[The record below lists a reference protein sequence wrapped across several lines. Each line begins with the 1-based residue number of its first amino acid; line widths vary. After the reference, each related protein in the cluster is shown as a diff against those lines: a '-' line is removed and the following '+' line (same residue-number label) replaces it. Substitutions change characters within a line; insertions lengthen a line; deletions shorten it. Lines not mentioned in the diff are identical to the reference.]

1 MKKSSFL
8 IKTFL
13 LFFILHFISLSQ
25 APEINYKSYNELLPT
40 DPNVK
45 IGKLPN
51 GITYYIRENK
61 KPEKHV
67 ELRIVFKV
75 GAILEDDDQ
84 NGLAHFTEH
93 MMFNGTKHFPKNEL
107 LEVLRNSGIRFGADI
122 NASTGHDATFYMLP
136 VPSDRDTLL
145 ETCFQILQDWAC
157 FANMNAEDIDNERGV
172 ILAEWRQRNN
182 AQSRLFETHFSKI
195 LNGSKYSKR
204 NVIGDTNLL
213 KTFPYE
219 AIRRFYKDW
228 YRPDLMSI
236 IVVGDLPKEKSLELI
251 NKYFGQIDKP
261 QNPKPREIFS
271 VPNNK
276 EPIVSIAT
284 DKEMPMGMAL
294 IAYKK
299 PEHKIKTVGDFKD
312 YIKKELFDNMFNKR
326 LSEVSRKP
334 KPPFLRAS
342 GGYGNFIGNINAYS
356 LQVVCKPDGMKDALD
371 ALYTEVYRCYKH
383 GFTQSE
389 LDRAKNEYL
398 TNLEKIYKEKD
409 KTESIMY
416 AEEYMRN
423 FIDDEFIPGIDYEYG
438 LSSKL
443 INEINLAEVN
453 NLSKEYITSENLVIA
468 ISGSEKDKDKLPSES
483 EVLQLIDDIS
493 KKDIP
498 AYIDQASNKPLFNK
512 NLKEGKIIKQEEIN
526 ELGITKLVLSNGV
539 QVYLKQTD
547 FQNDEILF
555 TAFSPGGNS
564 LVEDKDYLSAIYAE
578 TIIDYSGIA
587 DFSVDELIKLL
598 SGKNVDVN
606 PSINNLYEGIS
617 GRSTIKDSET
627 MFQLLH
633 LYFTDPRKD
642 RKAFESLMTKF
653 IDRIRNDSLNPEK
666 SFRDTLNVIL
676 SQYNFRSK
684 PITEEMLKQVELDKA
699 YEFYKDRFA
708 DASDF
713 TFIFIGNFE
722 IEKLKPMIN
731 KYIATLPS
739 KNRKENWKDLGIRL
753 PKGKIEK
760 KIIKGSHDRAHVRLV
775 FSGDFEWKYENR
787 YKLNS
792 LVDILRNKILDIVRE
807 EKSGIYSP
815 GVFSNVV
822 KYPIPEYQI
831 HIDFVCEPKR
841 VDELIQ
847 TVNEIVSDMKKNIS
861 DEDIKKVIEA
871 QKIQYEKNL
880 KENNYWLGYLYST
893 LSNND
898 NILNT
903 LHYLEMVNSLSKED
917 IISAAKN
924 YFKENY
930 IRLVL
935 YPENN

>member
-8 IKTFL
+8 LITFF
-13 LFFILHFISLSQ
+13 LFLTLQFISFSQ
-25 APEINYKSYNELLPT
+25 PLEINFQSYSELLPT

-45 IGKLPN
+45 IGKLSN

-136 VPSDRDTLL
+136 VPSDRDSLL

-172 ILAEWRQRNN
+172 IIAEWRQRNT

-195 LNGSKYSKR
+195 LQGSKYAKR

-213 KTFPYE
+213 KTFPYN

-228 YRPDLMSI
+228 YRPDLMSV
-236 IVVGDLPKEKSLELI
+236 IVVGDLPNEKALELI
-251 NKYFGQIDKP
+251 NKYFAQIDP
-261 QNPKPREIFS
+261 PINPKLRETFS
-271 VPNNK
+271 VPDNK

-294 IAYKK
+294 VVYKK
-299 PEHKIKTVGDFKD
+299 PEQKIKTVGDFKN
-312 YIKKELFDNMFNKR
+312 YIKRELYDNMFNKR

-342 GGYGNFIGNINAYS
+342 GGYGNFISNINAYT
-356 LQVVCKPDGMKDALD
+356 LQVVCKPDGMKDALE
-371 ALYTEVYRCYKH
+371 ALYTEVYRCLKH

-389 LDRAKNEYL
+389 LDRAKNDYL
-398 TNLEKIYKEKD
+398 TNMEKAYKEKD

-416 AEEYMRN
+416 ADEYMRN
-423 FIDDEFIPGIDYEYG
+423 FLDEEFIPGIDYEYAA
-438 LSSKL
+438 SRKL
-443 INEINLAEVN
+443 IHEITLAEVN
-453 NLSKEYITSENLVIA
+453 NLSKEYVTSENLVIA
-468 ISGSEKDKDKLPSES
+468 ISGSEKDKDKLPTES
-483 EVLQLIDDIS
+483 EVLQLIDNIS
-493 KKDIP
+493 KKEIP

-512 NLKEGKIIKQEEIN
+512 NIKEGNIIKQEKID

-539 QVYLKQTD
+539 QVYLKPTD

-555 TAFSPGGNS
+555 AAFSPGGNS
-564 LVEDKDYLSAIYAE
+564 LIEDKNYLSALYAE
-578 TIIDYSGIA
+578 TIIDNSGIA
-587 DFSVDELIKLL
+587 DFSIDELIKLL

-642 RKAFESLMTKF
+642 KGAFESLMTKF

-666 SFRDTLNVIL
+666 SFRDTLNVTL
-676 SQYNFRSK
+676 SQYHFRSK
-684 PITEEMLKQVELDKA
+684 PITEEMIKQVDLDKA
-699 YEFYKDRFA
+699 FEFYKDRFA

-713 TFIFIGNFE
+713 TFVFIGNFDVD
-722 IEKLKPMIN
+722 KLKPFIN
-731 KYIATLPS
+731 KYIASLPA

-760 KIIKGSHDRAHVRLV
+760 TIIKGTHDRAHVRLV
-775 FSGDFEWKYENR
+775 FSGNFDWQYENR

-822 KYPIPEYQI
+822 KYPTSEYQI
-831 HIDFVCEPKR
+831 HVDFVCEPKR
-841 VDELIQ
+841 VDELVQ
-847 TVNEIVSDMKKNIS
+847 TVNDIVQNMKNDIS
-861 DEDIKKVIEA
+861 DEDVKKIVEA

-880 KENNYWLGYLYST
+880 KDNNYWLGYLYST
-893 LSNND
+893 LTNND

-903 LHYLEMVNSLSKED
+903 LHYLDMVNSLTKED
-917 IISAAKN
+917 MKSAAKN
-924 YFKENY
+924 YFNENY

-935 YPENN
+935 YPENK